1 MCLAVPGKILSLDG
15 FRGIIEIG
23 GMKRE
28 VFMQLIPDAKVGDYV
43 LIHAGCAIET
53 IDEEEAAKTLE
64 LIKELAD
71 NEIC

>member
-15 FRGIIEIG
+15 FRGTIEIG

-28 VFMQLIPDAKVGDYV
+28 VFMNLISDPKVGQYV
-43 LIHAGCAIET
+43 LVHAGCAIEK

-64 LIKELAD
+64 IIKELLN
-71 NEIC
+71 NEIY